1 MYMCYAT
8 HLIFTVVQ
16 IHFLFNKNVVI
27 RRILVRKQVWYYT
40 DQLDDQS
47 TVEII
52 IQLRKIML
60 LGRSYGK
67 RQTSVSIFTGRNN
80 RRRVPSFRS
89 SAMLDGW
96 LSQSDYSNQ
105 CSSIFDGDHC
115 LDFWRTFLV
124 VLTWCKYRFIFII
137 YRYSDTGSRSNH
149 VDICFFF

>member
-27 RRILVRKQVWYYT
+27 RRIVRKQVWYYT

-47 TVEII
+47 TVKII

-80 RRRVPSFRS
+80 RRRVPSFQS
-89 SAMLDGW
+89 LAMLDGW
-96 LSQSDYSNQ
+96 LSQPDYSNQ
-105 CSSIFDGDHC
+105 CSSIFDGDRC
-115 LDFWRTFLV
+115 LDFQRTFLV
-124 VLTWCKYRFIFII
+124 VLTYKYRFIFII
-137 YRYSDTGSRSNH
+137 
-149 VDICFFF
+149 